1 MFFFLKYLHII
12 GAIILLGSVFTID
25 IMTLKLILSKK
36 SPGLQLFYSES
47 KFVERL
53 IIGPSSVLTAISGII
68 MALLWFGWPFW
79 LVWGIVVVAFTG
91 FTGSVTIPR
100 LKKRL
105 VDIIS
110 KASGEGEMIK
120 KLTFKFILFIS
131 IDLLLLLSAVWTMI
145 YKPSLL

>member
-1 MFFFLKYLHII
+1 
-12 GAIILLGSVFTID
+12 
-25 IMTLKLILSKK
+25 
-36 SPGLQLFYSES
+36 
-47 KFVERL
+47 
-53 IIGPSSVLTAISGII
+53 